1 MTNVVWVDQPAGTG
15 FSPGPSTV
23 KNEDDVAR
31 QFLDFW
37 RNFVDTFELHG
48 RKVYLTGESY
58 AGMYL
63 PYIAS
68 HMIDDGDPKYF
79 DIAGT
84 LMYGPLINTVRVARD
99 GKAPSRRFQTDKLIE
114 HNSPCRSS
122 IGALQISHPAQ

>member
-1 MTNVVWVDQPAGTG
+1 MDQPAGTG

-23 KNEDDVAR
+23 KNEDDLAI
-31 QFLDFW
+31 QFIDFW
-37 RNFVDTFELHG
+37 RNFVDTFELHN

-68 HMIDDGDPKYF
+68 HMIDDGDPRYF

-84 LMYGPLINTVRVARD
+84 LMYGPLINTVAVERD
-99 GKAPSRRFQTDKLIE
+99 G
-114 HNSPCRSS
+114 
-122 IGALQISHPAQ
+122 